1 MGGRAMPPPPHHP
14 DHHHPAASAA
24 FVDPA
29 RVDALLRPFVKENEA
44 RAFVVRCLLGEG
56 PTHHRGSNFVL
67 LSLLG
72 QVLERVG
79 GATPEAGGERHP
91 VPMRLP
97 PHLAREAGP
106 QAYPLG
112 LSRAALGR
120 LAPEGS
126 PDQEAML
133 ACLCDGP
140 PQHALANAA
149 MVDLLQAILEKL
161 EAKGR

>member
-1 MGGRAMPPPPHHP
+1 MPPPPP
-14 DHHHPAASAA
+14 PHHPAASAA
-24 FVDPA
+24 FIDPS
-29 RVDALLRPFVKENEA
+29 RVDALLRPFVADPEA

-72 QVLERVG
+72 QVLEKVG
-79 GATPEAGGERHP
+79 GAPEAPPGAQHP

-97 PHLAREAGP
+97 PHLAPEAGP

-112 LSRAALGR
+112 ISRDALAR
-120 LAPEGS
+120 LAASGS
-126 PDQEAML
+126 RDHEAMV

-149 MVDLLQAILEKL
+149 MVDLLQAILERL
-161 EAKGR
+161 EAQGR